1 MENTIYVKPEDL
13 HSTMLRLRKEKQ
25 MDFLRSLTGMD
36 WGTPDE
42 KDAEGTLRGLGVV
55 YHLESTVTQERMV
68 VKTSTL
74 DREHPEVPTV
84 TDIWKGAD
92 LPEREAYDFFGIVF
106 VKRVAR
112 RPPALFKHLIACG
125 YSQEIPLGRSEVFL
139 PESGEVAHAEA
150 AHVVIFNNERLSVFN
165 RIGEIVRIGKFGCHQ
180 FVR

>member
-1 MENTIYVKPEDL
+1 MENTIYVKPEEL
-13 HSTMLRLRKEKQ
+13 HSTMVRLRKEKQ

-36 WGTPDE
+36 WGIPDE

-55 YHLESTVTQERMV
+55 YHLESTATQERMV

-106 VKRVAR
+106 IGHPDMR
-112 RPPALFKHLIACG
+112 RLFLRSDWVG
-125 YSQEIPLGRSEVFL
+125 YPF
-139 PESGEVAHAEA
+139 
-150 AHVVIFNNERLSVFN
+150 RLSFPQ
-165 RIGEIVRIGKFGCHQ
+165 GQ
-180 FVR
+180 